1 MSANELIIDTAVLF
15 LHKNVSPSCRPG
27 DTGSRFVHIYQQ
39 KILDIKKRKKKRLGP
54 NPAST

>member
-39 KILDIKKRKKKRLGP
+39 KILDIKKRKKKG
-54 NPAST
+54 